1 MERVLT
7 NIIKG
12 AMYSVAMGIIGAIIA
27 LFIKWPMLK
36 GAYIMILFLGV
47 LCLGLAVLF
56 FIGTPK
62 TRYEYFTGM
71 KYKKDAIEHIPEEER
86 ISMEKQA
93 GDPAIIGIVMILIG
107 FFIEALM
114 H

>member
-12 AMYSVAMGIIGAIIA
+12 VMYSVMMGVLGAVVA
-27 LFIKWPMLK
+27 LFLKWPILQ
-36 GAYIMILFLGV
+36 GVYVMILGLGV
-47 LCLGLAVLF
+47 LSLTIAVLF

-71 KYKKDAIEHIPEEER
+71 KYKEGAPERVPKGER
-86 ISMEKQA
+86 QSLEKQA

>member
-7 NIIKG
+7 NIIKSL
-12 AMYSVAMGIIGAIIA
+12 MYSVAMALVGAIVAFILKWPILKGVYVMIIGMGVFA
-27 LFIKWPMLK
+27 L
-36 GAYIMILFLGV
+36 GA
-47 LCLGLAVLF
+47 AVLF

-62 TRYEYFTGM
+62 NRYEYFTGM
-71 KYKKDAIEHIPEEER
+71 RYRAQHIEHIPKNQRQSIEN
-86 ISMEKQA
+86 QA